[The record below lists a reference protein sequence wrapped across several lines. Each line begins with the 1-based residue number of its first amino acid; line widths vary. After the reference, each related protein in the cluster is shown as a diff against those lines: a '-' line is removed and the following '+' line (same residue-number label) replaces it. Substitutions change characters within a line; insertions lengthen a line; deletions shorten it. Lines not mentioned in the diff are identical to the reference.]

1 MQTISA
7 CVFEPS
13 HPPNN
18 SFFELICKIPVS
30 NAILLPAPYHSLLLD
45 PESPLRKPFNYFPTE
60 FEVDPFGA
68 VWDHQ
73 YIVKIPF
80 MDMNLL
86 RVVFDSIDKNLLSE
100 DEKLRQLIGYTKL
113 YLYDDT

>member
-1 MQTISA
+1 M
-7 CVFEPS
+7 
-13 HPPNN
+13 
-18 SFFELICKIPVS
+18 ICKIPVS
-30 NAILLPAPYHSLLLD
+30 NAILLPAPYHSLLLGILFIYISPKD

-86 RVVFDSIDKNLLSE
+86 RAVFDSVDKNLLSE